1 MKEFDILIIGAGGAG
16 SAAAIE
22 ARKNSTSV
30 CILCKSLKVNNKTA
44 KAQGGIQA
52 SFGEGDSEENHFKD
66 TLKAGLD
73 NKPKLVKTLVEN
85 AKIIAKGIINIMV

>member
-44 KAQGGIQA
+44 KAQGGI
-52 SFGEGDSEENHFKD
+52 
-66 TLKAGLD
+66 
-73 NKPKLVKTLVEN
+73 
-85 AKIIAKGIINIMV
+85 